1 MVRQS
6 FLRSVPLMKPRTMC
20 ALGVYW
26 LVAGKA
32 KWKSWFREK
41 SRVAFTVLAGIV
53 TAAMLIV
60 GFSTV
65 RLLRD
70 AAAPTPIALV

>member
-1 MVRQS
+1 M
-6 FLRSVPLMKPRTMC
+6 
-20 ALGVYW
+20 
-26 LVAGKA
+26 AGKA